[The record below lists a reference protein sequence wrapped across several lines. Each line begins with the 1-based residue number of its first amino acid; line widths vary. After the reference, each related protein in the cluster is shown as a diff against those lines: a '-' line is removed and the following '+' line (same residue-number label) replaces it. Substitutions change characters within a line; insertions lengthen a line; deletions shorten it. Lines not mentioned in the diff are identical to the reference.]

1 MEGQSPDSL
10 SLKSHIVAGL
20 PIVNHFLDK
29 LGIDHLLA
37 TVHPTMDMRS
47 NVSDGQA
54 LGVLLRNIILRDRKP
69 LYSHYEWAKRILP
82 ELLGLG
88 APDADGLNDDRIGR
102 ALEHLFDADRA
113 TLLTE
118 TFRRTVKGFAINL
131 RQFNNDSTTLTLSG
145 EYHAADGKVVRGKHS
160 VEITYGHNKDHR
172 PDLKQLLFILT
183 VSADGAVP
191 VHCRVMDG
199 NVADVD
205 THIETWNM
213 LRELSGRPDFT
224 YVADC
229 KLCSRKSLE
238 YIDKQQGR
246 FVTVLPR
253 NRREDKW
260 FRTFVKI
267 SEPPW
272 EVAVSRPH
280 PRRRSGSPDVWKV
293 TEAQLPSKE
302 GYRIIWVWNS
312 LMAAEDA
319 DSRQARIEKAWV
331 AVEQLKTRLEG
342 KRCRIR
348 TRERVD
354 QEIERILKESGAR
367 RWVRIEVKR
376 MEQAQFRQAN
386 KGRPGPNTKYRK
398 ITREKFS
405 VGLLVDN
412 DLVQSDA
419 KSDGMFPLITNCRDL
434 KPSEILAAYKSQPQ
448 LEKRFEQLKTV
459 QDLAPVWLKNVTRIE
474 ALTFLYYIALLVHA
488 LIERELRKAMADN
501 GIEMLPLYPEE
512 RFCRAPCTDRILELF
527 EELQRHEIHGPK
539 GKLQTVH
546 PTLNPLQK
554 QVLRLLSVPAAA
566 FSGT

>member
-47 NVSDGQA
+47 KVSDGQA

-88 APDADGLNDDRIGR
+88 ASDANGLNDGRIGR

-118 TFRRTVKGFAINL
+118 TFRRTVKGFAIDL
-131 RQFNNDSTTLTLSG
+131 HQFNNDSTTLTLSG

-229 KLCSRKSLE
+229 LRTSSL
-238 YIDKQQGR
+238 
-246 FVTVLPR
+246 
-253 NRREDKW
+253 
-260 FRTFVKI
+260 
-267 SEPPW
+267 S
-272 EVAVSRPH
+272 H
-280 PRRRSGSPDVWKV
+280 
-293 TEAQLPSKE
+293 
-302 GYRIIWVWNS
+302 
-312 LMAAEDA
+312 
-319 DSRQARIEKAWV
+319 
-331 AVEQLKTRLEG
+331 
-342 KRCRIR
+342 
-348 TRERVD
+348 
-354 QEIERILKESGAR
+354 
-367 RWVRIEVKR
+367 
-376 MEQAQFRQAN
+376 
-386 KGRPGPNTKYRK
+386 
-398 ITREKFS
+398 
-405 VGLLVDN
+405 
-412 DLVQSDA
+412 
-419 KSDGMFPLITNCRDL
+419 
-434 KPSEILAAYKSQPQ
+434 
-448 LEKRFEQLKTV
+448 
-459 QDLAPVWLKNVTRIE
+459 
-474 ALTFLYYIALLVHA
+474 
-488 LIERELRKAMADN
+488 
-501 GIEMLPLYPEE
+501 
-512 RFCRAPCTDRILELF
+512 
-527 EELQRHEIHGPK
+527 
-539 GKLQTVH
+539 
-546 PTLNPLQK
+546 
-554 QVLRLLSVPAAA
+554 
-566 FSGT
+566 

>member
-47 NVSDGQA
+47 KVSDGQA

-88 APDADGLNDDRIGR
+88 ASDANGLNDDRIGR

-118 TFRRTVKGFAINL
+118 TFRRTVKGFAIDL
-131 RQFNNDSTTLTLSG
+131 HQFNNDSTTLTLSG

-191 VHCRVMDG
+191 VHCRVIDG

-238 YIDKQQGR
+238 YIDKQKGR

-260 FRTFVKI
+260 FRTFVKV

-312 LMAAEDA
+312 MMAAEDA
-319 DSRQARIEKAWV
+319 DSRQARIEKAWIKGMGL
-331 AVEQLKTRLEG
+331 A
-342 KRCRIR
+342 
-348 TRERVD
+348 D
-354 QEIERILKESGAR
+354 H
-367 RWVRIEVKR
+367 R
-376 MEQAQFRQAN
+376 M
-386 KGRPGPNTKYRK
+386 RP
-398 ITREKFS
+398 S
-405 VGLLVDN
+405 VG
-412 DLVQSDA
+412 
-419 KSDGMFPLITNCRDL
+419 TYCRQNWG
-434 KPSEILAAYKSQPQ
+434 I
-448 LEKRFEQLKTV
+448 KT
-459 QDLAPVWLKNVTRIE
+459 P
-474 ALTFLYYIALLVHA
+474 
-488 LIERELRKAMADN
+488 
-501 GIEMLPLYPEE
+501 
-512 RFCRAPCTDRILELF
+512 
-527 EELQRHEIHGPK
+527 
-539 GKLQTVH
+539 
-546 PTLNPLQK
+546 
-554 QVLRLLSVPAAA
+554 
-566 FSGT
+566 